1 MAANENA
8 AAGYEPVRRQNSITH
23 TSNYT
28 PRLTCSEVERL
39 FGDAMRN
46 AGVTT
51 DAKIIAD
58 GDLHR
63 VYVEGDKPL
72 SRNGWYT
79 LHGDSI
85 PAGAFGNW
93 KTGMCATWRAEI
105 GRELSLVEQRQH
117 AERMAKIKRQRDEET
132 KARHKAASDKA
143 VKLWSEA
150 RQSDADHPYLVAK
163 SVNAYGI
170 RQLGGKLLVPL
181 RDTDGHLHGL
191 QWIAADGTKLFG
203 AGTAKTGHYHVIGAA
218 PGDVL
223 AICEGYATGA
233 TVHAATGWP
242 VAVAIDAGN
251 LKPVA
256 LALRQKYPDLLLL
269 ICADNDRNTEGNPG
283 MSRAREAAA
292 VVGGIVIAPAFTAAK
307 QGTDWNDHAAAFGI
321 DATARQL
328 LGVLEV
334 LHVA

>member
-1 MAANENA
+1 MTANEYA
-8 AAGYEPVRRQNSITH
+8 VTGCEPVRRQNSITH

-39 FGDAMRN
+39 FGDAMRK

-51 DAKIIAD
+51 EAKIIAD

-63 VYVEGDKPL
+63 VHVEGDKPL
-72 SRNGWYT
+72 SRNGWFT
-79 LHGDSI
+79 LHADGI

-93 KTGMCATWRAEI
+93 KTGMCATWRADL
-105 GRELSLVEQRQH
+105 GRELSRDEQRQH
-117 AERMAKIKRQRDEET
+117 LERMARIKRQRDEET

-203 AGTAKTGHYHVIGAA
+203 AGTAKAGHYHAVGEA

-223 AICEGYATGA
+223 AICEVCDGRNDSCSYGLACGGGNRRGEPEAGGTGTA
-233 TVHAATGWP
+233 CEVSRRSAGDLCRQRPQHRRQPWTHQGTRGGCCSWWHRHCASVH
-242 VAVAIDAGN
+242 
-251 LKPVA
+251 
-256 LALRQKYPDLLLL
+256 R
-269 ICADNDRNTEGNPG
+269 
-283 MSRAREAAA
+283 REA
-292 VVGGIVIAPAFTAAK
+292 
-307 QGTDWNDHAAAFGI
+307 W
-321 DATARQL
+321 L
-328 LGVLEV
+328 
-334 LHVA
+334 